1 MKAIRFKF
9 INLAAHI
16 LQRGHD
22 LVIKFSSQKLVDH
35 PSGQGKDETPASASV
50 LTAQA

>member
-9 INLAAHI
+9 INLAANI

-22 LVIKFSSQKLVDH
+22 LVIKFSSQKLVDIF
-35 PSGQGKDETPASASV
+35 
-50 LTAQA
+50 LQARERMRLLPVPLC